1 MVACAGGSL
10 SEDGA
15 VTELRVLGCDSDFRC
30 FVLCRDVGLLSR
42 LAK

>member
-1 MVACAGGSL
+1 MVACASGSL

-15 VTELRVLGCDSDFRC
+15 VTEIVLLGCNSVSL
-30 FVLCRDVGLLSR
+30 FVPCRDVGLLSR